1 MSLALTVNV
10 DRFVFRISS
19 FQDWNNSSGDQMA
32 KHQVNPRNTLA
43 IDKRGRVVS
52 TRDDWRTCTAYP
64 VAVYAINPPA
74 NGISLNEKTH
84 V

>member
-32 KHQVNPRNTLA
+32 KHQVKIPNPAHIQRPFRSQAKKHPTPAKTMPIMGNSPSVSRR
-43 IDKRGRVVS
+43 RG
-52 TRDDWRTCTAYP
+52 AM
-64 VAVYAINPPA
+64 A
-74 NGISLNEKTH
+74 
-84 V
+84 